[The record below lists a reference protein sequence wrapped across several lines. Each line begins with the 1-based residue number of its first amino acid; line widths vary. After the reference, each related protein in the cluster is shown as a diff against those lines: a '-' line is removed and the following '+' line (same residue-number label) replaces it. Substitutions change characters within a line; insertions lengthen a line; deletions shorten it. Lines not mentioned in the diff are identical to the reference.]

1 MKEYYSEL
9 LKLFQE
15 ENKEKAVRYCLNL
28 LEEKKV
34 TVVELYEQILTP
46 ALNHIIVEYKDPD
59 ELIWREHVR
68 SSIVRTIIES
78 CYPYV
83 IAEAEKDE
91 SKGSV
96 IVMCPEYEKHE
107 LGARIVSDFFT
118 ISGYD
123 SVFIGAMTPIKTLL
137 KAIDIKKPK
146 YLCLSV
152 TNTYNLTTTKR
163 TIEAVKNHTDDNIR
177 FLLGGSAFI
186 PNPDAY
192 RHVGGDFLLHTYED
206 INNLHKE
213 VL

>member
-1 MKEYYSEL
+1 
-9 LKLFQE
+9 
-15 ENKEKAVRYCLNL
+15 
-28 LEEKKV
+28 
-34 TVVELYEQILTP
+34 
-46 ALNHIIVEYKDPD
+46 
-59 ELIWREHVR
+59 
-68 SSIVRTIIES
+68 
-78 CYPYV
+78 
-83 IAEAEKDE
+83 
-91 SKGSV
+91 
-96 IVMCPEYEKHE
+96 MCPEYEKHE

-206 INNLHKE
+206 INNRSEEHTSELQSRGHLVCRLLLEKKKKIDTNKSQACT
-213 VL
+213 